1 MSDNISWEKAI
12 DKKVKSNDNKDLGK
26 IQSITKEY
34 IQTKE
39 GSFSKNY
46 YYIPKY
52 YIQGYDGDHLWVSL
66 TKDDVKSRFEREN
79 APSSS
84 ELETSDYVERR
95 TLITKQYSDFDSNIP
110 SYTASAVN
118 PSQSGSSSGTA
129 STSQSPP
136 AQQDSSPS
144 SVAMPWDKIMDKKV
158 KSSDNKDLGKV
169 ESISANYIE
178 VKEGSVHKKRYYVPK
193 YYIQAYDGEH
203 LLTSLT
209 KDEIKDRYERD
220 SPPSESEFQ
229 AQEYM
234 EQKHKVDS
242 THPQFLHG
250 VPWMAKEPGVILQSQ
265 STAGEELDIPW
276 EEVIH
281 KRVKTTDN
289 VDIGDIDTVG
299 NEFIV
304 VREGVANVRLYYI
317 PKTYIN
323 NYDGSSLYV
332 AVPSGLVSAKFERET
347 EPTPEEIRML
357 GEEKPKKVS
366 EN

>member
-1 MSDNISWEKAI
+1 MSDNMSWDKAI
-12 DKKVKSNDNKDLGK
+12 DKKVKSSDNKDLGK
-26 IQSITKEY
+26 IQSVTKEY

-52 YIQGYDGDHLWVSL
+52 YIQGYDGDHLWLSL
-66 TKDDVKSRFEREN
+66 PKDDVKSRFEREN
-79 APSSS
+79 APSPS
-84 ELETSDYVERR
+84 ELETPDYAERR
-95 TLITKQYSDFDSNIP
+95 RRITKQHSDFDRNIP
-110 SYTASAVN
+110 SYTASAVH
-118 PSQSGSSSGTA
+118 PSQSGSSLGSA
-129 STSQSPP
+129 STSQYPS
-136 AQQDSSPS
+136 QQGSSPS
-144 SVAMPWDKIMDKKV
+144 SVAMPWDKIIDKKV

-169 ESISANYIE
+169 ESIAANYIE
-178 VKEGSVHKKRYYVPK
+178 VKEGSVHKKRYFIPK

-209 KDEIKDRYERD
+209 KDELKDRYERD

-242 THPQFLHG
+242 THSQFLHG
-250 VPWMAKEPGVILQSQ
+250 VPWMAKEPGVTLQSQ
-265 STAGEELDIPW
+265 PSADEELNIPW

-332 AVPSGLVSAKFERET
+332 AAPSGLVSAKFERET

-357 GEEKPKKVS
+357 GEEKPKKS
-366 EN
+366 G